1 MPEFNRSKSCR
12 FGTMLY
18 NVNDQYVGRSLD
30 LFGEYSW
37 GESDFFRQIVRRGDV
52 VVDVGANIGAHTLQ
66 FAQLTAPT
74 GRVYAFEPQRLAFQ
88 VLCANMALNS
98 VTNAYCF
105 QQAAGRELGWVSVPF
120 MDPIRPANF
129 GGLSLVAASRGDRV
143 PVTTVDALELT
154 ACRLI
159 KVDVEGMELDVLRG
173 ALETIRRTRPILYVE
188 NDREA
193 RSDDLLRFIAA
204 LDYDLFWH
212 RPPLYNPQN
221 FAGNAENVFKGIIS
235 INVVGVPKREPMVMQ
250 GFVPIPPTPVANPD
264 GGQPEQD
271 PAS

>member
-1 MPEFNRSKSCR
+1 MPEFNRWKQCR
-12 FGTMLY
+12 FGVMVY
-18 NVNDQYVGRSLD
+18 NVNDRYVGRSFD
-30 LFGEYSW
+30 LYGEFSW
-37 GESDFFRQIVRRGDV
+37 GESDLFRQVVRSGDV

-66 FAQLTAPT
+66 FAQLTGPT

-88 VLCANMALNS
+88 TLCANMALNN

-105 QQAAGRELGWVSVPF
+105 QQAVGRQPGTVLVPF
-120 MDPIRPANF
+120 LDPSTSVNF
-129 GGLSLVAASRGDRV
+129 GGLSLVDARRGDRV
-143 PVTTVDALELT
+143 PVTTIDALDLT

-173 ALETIRRTRPILYVE
+173 ALTTVHRARPILYVE

-193 RSDDLLRFIAA
+193 KSDELLHSLAA

-221 FAGNAENVFKGIIS
+221 FAGNAENVFKGIVS
-235 INVVGVPKREPMVMQ
+235 VNVVGVPKQEPMVMQ
-250 GFVPIPPTPVANPD
+250 GFIPITPTPIADPD
-264 GGQPEQD
+264 SGPPGR
-271 PAS
+271 